1 MQLLHSHQPSLA
13 GPLWS
18 TKCLSQRRSKN
29 HSQKTAGARELPG
42 ACSLTRCH
50 PSAQAQTII
59 PVFVFGTEGSPGRA
73 KAVPATLRGSRSSPS
88 ALSLPQ
94 STATGSEG
102 GPSASETLKPGGTAA
117 TANTQTQCR
126 QHSALADKEIQ
137 QQTYSGSPG
146 SAPLSAGAAGL
157 GCWSKCRHLAECRLP
172 QALPVQRHA
181 EVQSV
186 CRAARGKDCPSEG
199 WLAQMARRAH
209 GKGKALGSC
218 CQPAPGLFSWGF
230 WMSPAPRQWEN
241 SQGYFD
247 AGALGQFHAPFYP
260 LFCKMTATRY

>member
-1 MQLLHSHQPSLA
+1 M
-13 GPLWS
+13 
-18 TKCLSQRRSKN
+18 
-29 HSQKTAGARELPG
+29 
-42 ACSLTRCH
+42 
-50 PSAQAQTII
+50 
-59 PVFVFGTEGSPGRA
+59 
-73 KAVPATLRGSRSSPS
+73 PAALRGSRSSRS

-117 TANTQTQCR
+117 TTNTQTHCR
-126 QHSALADKEIQ
+126 QHGALADKEIQ

-157 GCWSKCRHLAECRLP
+157 GCWTMCWHLVECRLP

-230 WMSPAPRQWEN
+230 LDVPCSKAMGKLPR
-241 SQGYFD
+241 
-247 AGALGQFHAPFYP
+247 L
-260 LFCKMTATRY
+260 L